1 MTELSLCTF
10 HPPFSSP
17 LTNGTNTGS
26 KSLNQT
32 RIVDGEQ
39 DRFRRWKYPHLR
51 RTLPRR
57 TDDEWAIHEAAVDQ
71 RQGRAGLLCDVWPS
85 ETMNLNARP
94 IRRRGRGFGRKAAL

>member
-26 KSLNQT
+26 KSPNQT

-39 DRFRRWKYPHLR
+39 DRFRRWKYF
-51 RTLPRR
+51 RTSGARYLGAP
-57 TDDEWAIHEAAVDQ
+57 TTSGPSMKQQWINAKVVQASCVMY
-71 RQGRAGLLCDVWPS
+71 GRVK
-85 ETMNLNARP
+85 R
-94 IRRRGRGFGRKAAL
+94 